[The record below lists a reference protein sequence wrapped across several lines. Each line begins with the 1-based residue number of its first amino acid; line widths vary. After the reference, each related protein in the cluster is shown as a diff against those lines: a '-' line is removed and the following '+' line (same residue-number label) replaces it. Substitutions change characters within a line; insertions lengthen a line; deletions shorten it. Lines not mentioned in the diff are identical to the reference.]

1 MPPRPNPDLQ
11 PNELDIIVEELNEDD
26 ANTSMEYY
34 RTMITE
40 RESQDQSFR
49 DTEITK
55 NNQEATVRLIA
66 ELNGEEISG
75 RRFATISASR
85 MEAIHSKDPLVRTR
99 ELQTRISEVL
109 GVDPEGGDPIV
120 KRLIA
125 DDANA
130 SIQFSGPSVNV
141 GWCVQLLIPIVGTLA
156 LVAFGVVINA
166 FDKSTTARLIH
177 RAGSTSAADES
188 LDQTSFG
195 HRLINLT
202 SLTLEAAANLP
213 GNFQQLGVSNA
224 CYAQFR
230 KALVDQQAKLP
241 EALWW
246 QLLADQALKPFPQ
259 TDVLQ
264 TPANHYM
271 ALSFCLDI
279 LQPLYTPEPLDL
291 DVDGTVDALAS
302 GLNLSD
308 PGCMAAYYARVPDR
322 IPEESGTNRAQ
333 RVFLA
338 RAGLA
343 RAFSRWQGPQS

>member
-1 MPPRPNPDLQ
+1 MPPRPRPTPRANQ
-11 PNELDIIVEELNEDD
+11 LDIIVEELNEDD
-26 ANTSMEYY
+26 ANTSLESYGM
-34 RTMITE
+34 MITE
-40 RESQDQSFR
+40 RESQDQNFR

-55 NNQEATVRLIA
+55 NNQEVSERLIA
-66 ELNGEEISG
+66 ELNGEVIGG
-75 RRFATISASR
+75 RTIATLSALR
-85 MEAIHSKDPLVRTR
+85 MEAIHSKDPLVRIR
-99 ELQTRISEVL
+99 ELQRRMSEVM

-120 KRLIA
+120 ERLVA

-130 SIQFSGPSVNV
+130 SIRFSGPSVNV
-141 GWCVQLLIPIVGTLA
+141 GWCVQLLIPIIGTLA
-156 LVAFGVVINA
+156 LVVFGVLIET
-166 FDKSTTARLIH
+166 FDKSTASRPTRQDGNSSTAN
-177 RAGSTSAADES
+177 EP
-188 LDQTSFG
+188 LDQTTFG

-230 KALVDQQAKLP
+230 KALVDQQQKLT
-241 EALWW
+241 ENLWW

-271 ALSFCLDI
+271 ALSLCLDI
-279 LQPLYTPEPLDL
+279 LQPLYPPEPLDL

-302 GLNLSD
+302 GLNLND
-308 PGCMAAYYARVPDR
+308 PGCMAAYYARVPDL

-333 RVFLA
+333 RLFLA

-343 RAFSRWQGPQS
+343 RAFSRWQDPES